1 VEQVSSASRVAG
13 KTFRT
18 FEYEGVKYLLSQ
30 PLRMASYSD
39 EEALVLWKRRDPGEF
54 ALRMVQRLPAS
65 YHAGIWE
72 GAAAA
77 NMRGIPSEE
86 EWSAYNSSSWKTAY
100 MLWQTLD
107 PKHKVDKE
115 TSGPIDLIDGVQWA
129 LGFITS
135 LPREKLQELSILI
148 ALVSQDTAI
157 KNSSGR
163 TAQPVPAESQPPETP
178 GMTDG
183 PPYSN
188 FSENATD
195 SDPTQ

>member
-1 VEQVSSASRVAG
+1 VAG

-86 EWSAYNSSSWKTAY
+86 EWSAYNGSSWKTAY
-100 MLWQTLD
+100 MLWHTLD
-107 PKHKVDKE
+107 SKHKVDKD

-163 TAQPVPAESQPPETP
+163 TAQPAPAESQPPDDLAT
-178 GMTDG
+178 TDIRQ
-183 PPYSN
+183 STN
-188 FSENATD
+188 FSETDTD
-195 SDPTQ
+195 SDQTK